1 MKDIK
6 AEQHGKFVRDV
17 MQQDNAPARKAPA
30 PKVEDQ
36 SGLNENE
43 GKKIKLN
50 RLKRTTNT
58 TQENKAI
65 ATGSIKEEDMAN
77 MREAIQQ
84 LTQSCNP
91 LGKSMDFVHDDIDNM
106 MKEYG
111 QWKQAYEQ
119 SNTKMEEQRRLT
131 EDSLQSQYDKIAEI
145 EEQIRDKQIKINHM
159 RAQVLRNEG
168 TIKSLLQNVVSAK

>member
-1 MKDIK
+1 
-6 AEQHGKFVRDV
+6 
-17 MQQDNAPARKAPA
+17 
-30 PKVEDQ
+30 
-36 SGLNENE
+36 
-43 GKKIKLN
+43 
-50 RLKRTTNT
+50 
-58 TQENKAI
+58 
-65 ATGSIKEEDMAN
+65 
-77 MREAIQQ
+77 
-84 LTQSCNP
+84 
-91 LGKSMDFVHDDIDNM
+91 MDFVHDDIDNM